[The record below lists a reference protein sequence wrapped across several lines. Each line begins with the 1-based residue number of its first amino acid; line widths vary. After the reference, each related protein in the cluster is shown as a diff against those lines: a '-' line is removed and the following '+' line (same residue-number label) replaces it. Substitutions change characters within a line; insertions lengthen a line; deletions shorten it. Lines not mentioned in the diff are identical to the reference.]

1 MVVGASSCYAS
12 PLCTWFVAACM
23 SVAHGGGDSRQVFA
37 LQSGKRSRR
46 RRQLSK
52 CSEDSGSGGSIQ
64 ALVTS
69 CLDFGPCSHYNKSYN
84 NNNNNALSSLFGSNN
99 VSLNRNQR
107 RLNRAASSGI
117 TFCSNL
123 GFFCFVFNFKLT
135 TLFVFSYSFYVS
147 LSKL

>member
-1 MVVGASSCYAS
+1 MVGASSSYAS

-23 SVAHGGGDSRQVFA
+23 SVSHGGGDTRQAVA
-37 LQSGKRSRR
+37 LQSAGRSRR

-52 CSEDSGSGGSIQ
+52 CSSASGSASIQ

-69 CLDFGPCSHYNKSYN
+69 CLDFGPCTHY
-84 NNNNNALSSLFGSNN
+84 NNNNNALSSLFGSNS

-117 TFCSNL
+117 TFISFL
-123 GFFCFVFNFKLT
+123 IFVFQSG
-135 TLFVFSYSFYVS
+135 VFLRPALVFLRVSRFYVT
-147 LSKL
+147 